1 MKNLWILQTNKQQFL
16 DDCRDFQVYGVSDPK
31 YKKLGYMKEGDIILL
46 RLKHD
51 ANEYAYLGPFI
62 ASANKKTWVSSVKE
76 KEGVWGNVVVAS
88 SEHSPRWINQFPWCI
103 FLTPA
108 DNYINSLRT
117 LNVFRSFPACEPIA
131 SPASEEILSN
141 LIQDEYLPTS
151 KANGYRTMRGVW
163 VRSRGEYMIDNWF
176 AEHGIVTYYERAIY
190 LDSIRIVPDWYIPS
204 IKIYVEFLGLKGVSS
219 YEKIWKL
226 KETSYKRHD
235 VKYVTLDE
243 QDLVDLDRSI
253 PKRLPELKLKGIQ

>member
-62 ASANKKTWVSSVKE
+62 ASANKKSWVSSVTE
-76 KEGVWGNVVVAS
+76 KEGVWGNVVVAF

-108 DNYINSLRT
+108 DSHINSLRA

-163 VRSRGEYMIDNWF
+163 VRSRGEYIIDNWF
-176 AEHGIVTYYERAIY
+176 AEHGIVTYYEKAIY

-204 IKIYVEFLGLKGVSS
+204 IKIYVEFLGLKGDSS

-226 KETSYKRHD
+226 KETHTR
-235 VKYVTLDE
+235 
-243 QDLVDLDRSI
+243 
-253 PKRLPELKLKGIQ
+253 GMM

>member
-1 MKNLWILQTNKQQFL
+1 MKNLWILQTNKQEFL
-16 DDCRDFQVYGVSDPK
+16 DDCRDFQVYGVNDPK
-31 YKKLGYMKEGDIILL
+31 YKKLGYMEEGDILLL

-51 ANEYAYLGPFI
+51 ANKYAYLGPFI
-62 ASANKKTWVSSVKE
+62 ASANKKTWVSSINE
-76 KEGVWGNVVVAS
+76 KEGVWGNIVALN
-88 SEHSPRWINQFPWCI
+88 ENSPRWINKFPWCI

-108 DNYINSLRT
+108 DNYINALRA
-117 LNVFRSFPACEPIA
+117 LNISRSFPACEPIS
-131 SPASEEILSN
+131 SPISEEILSN

-204 IKIYVEFLGLKGVSS
+204 MKIYVEFLGLKGESS
-219 YEKIWKL
+219 YDKIWKL
-226 KETSYKRHD
+226 KERSYKKHG

-253 PKRLPELKLKGIQ
+253 PNKLPELKFKGIQ